1 MYKKIFFSLLITCA
15 ICLCSA
21 CASKPSGGVNQDI
34 LDYQRDAAKL
44 ESTVEQ
50 YERAIGDCIRELES
64 LRSRAESMEATV
76 DGLIEVFGQYQQLVD
91 TLIYN
96 YNKLREQD
104 SSAIQDTSSTAYN
117 NSSSTTYNDNWIY
130 FNVQGS

>member
-1 MYKKIFFSLLITCA
+1 MLITCA

-21 CASKPSGGVNQDI
+21 CASKPSRGVDKDI
-34 LDYQRDAAKL
+34 LDYQRNAAKL

-76 DGLIEVFGQYQQLVD
+76 DGLIEIFGQYQQLVD
-91 TLIYN
+91 ELIYN

-104 SSAIQDTSSTAYN
+104 SSPVQDIDSTTYN
-117 NSSSTTYNDNWIY
+117 NSSTSAYNDNWLY